1 MPRLA
6 RRLIPL
12 ALALVVTQ
20 LVAACQVG
28 QPGAGPAAETDVTPN
43 AVTGDAIE
51 VTALD
56 APPASGAVAGP
67 DSGQVSGPGSGPDL
81 AAPAAALAA
90 GAEGAALPEGA
101 DPAAADATAVAAPQ
115 PELAAPEAVA
125 EPPPP
130 PKSESQ
136 LACEK
141 RRGTWSR
148 TGKGDLRIC
157 VFPTSDGGKRCTRES
172 QCEGLCLAR
181 SGTCAPFKPL
191 MGCNEIFQDNGAR
204 VTQCIE

>member
-6 RRLIPL
+6 PRLIPFF
-12 ALALVVTQ
+12 LALVMTQ

-28 QPGAGPAAETDVTPN
+28 QQAGGAAVEGDVTPN
-43 AVTGDAIE
+43 AVTGAAIE

-56 APPASGAVAGP
+56 APP
-67 DSGQVSGPGSGPDL
+67 GS
-81 AAPAAALAA
+81 APADAAVPVADVA
-90 GAEGAALPEGA
+90 PGADGTALPQGD
-101 DPAAADATAVAAPQ
+101 DPAAVAAAAAAVLAPV
-115 PELAAPEAVA
+115 PETAEVVV

-130 PKSESQ
+130 PKSEQQ

-141 RRGTWSR
+141 RDGIWSG
-148 TGKGDLRIC
+148 TGKGQLRAC
-157 VFPTSDGGKRCTRES
+157 VFQTRDGGKRCTRES

-181 SGTCAPFKPL
+181 SGTCSPIKPL
-191 MGCNEIFQDNGAR
+191 FGCNEIFQDNGAR